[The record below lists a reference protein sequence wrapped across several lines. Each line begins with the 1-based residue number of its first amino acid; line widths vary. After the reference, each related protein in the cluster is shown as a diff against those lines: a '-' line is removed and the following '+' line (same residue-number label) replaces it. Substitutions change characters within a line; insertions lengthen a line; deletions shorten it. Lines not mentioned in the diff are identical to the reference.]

1 MESLRDQGK
10 KGNLVVSIHHGL
22 PVQGEPV
29 DEASLL
35 QWQEASGSQ
44 ALVLL
49 GDFNQPNIC

>member
-10 KGNLVVSIHHGL
+10 KGNLVVSIPHGL